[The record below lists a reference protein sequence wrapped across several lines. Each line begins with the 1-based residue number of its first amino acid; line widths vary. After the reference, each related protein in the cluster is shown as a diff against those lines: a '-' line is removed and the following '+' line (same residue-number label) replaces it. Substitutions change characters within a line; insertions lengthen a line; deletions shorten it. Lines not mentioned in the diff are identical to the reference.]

1 MKPLTIFLTSG
12 ICLTLTGCILPR
24 GDASASAKEFA
35 LAAQWT
41 ELKGKVEY
49 EATESRPDGVKT
61 TVKLKLDGA
70 TNLDAATQAKIAE
83 QQMIMNSIA
92 AGVALGQNAINAYTG
107 RPASQPAN

>member
-1 MKPLTIFLTSG
+1 MKAIFVTG
-12 ICLTLTGCILPR
+12 ICLMLTGCVLPR
-24 GDASASAKEFA
+24 GDASATAKEFA

-49 EATESRPDGVKT
+49 EATESRPDGTKS

-92 AGVALGQNAINAYTG
+92 AGIQLGQTAVNGYLG